1 MFIREKPTKTTP
13 VLQLVRNSRRKNGK
27 VKQEIIVSLGSI
39 PIPDEY
45 RLAIAH
51 EVDNRMQGYQRLLP
65 LDYEIG
71 RWVDFI
77 LTKIEE
83 EGKLPPVTCKEIKAD
98 GKTEIDGVMI
108 DEMDHARGTELG
120 PVLAVEAAWRSLGLD
135 SFLKNADFSDRQ
147 INSAKINI
155 FNRLIEPCSENEL
168 INWAETT
175 ALNEL
180 LGENISLSGEDRFY
194 RVSDKLLEI
203 RPELEKYLREK
214 EADLFS
220 LDRIY
225 LLYDLT
231 NSYFEGDAK
240 RNPKAKRSANSK
252 EKRTD
257 RPLLSVGLVLDREG
271 FVITHKVFEG
281 NTHDCRTLARSVK
294 DLRESGGAPNS
305 RPIVIMDGGIA
316 TRENLEYLRNHGFD
330 YVVNGNRTTR
340 KEFADDFYDRSA
352 FEKISGRDGKIKKHV
367 YVRKLR
373 KDKES
378 IVLCRSESRK
388 QKEDAIVS
396 KMEERFINEL
406 TKLEKRIDKKDGK
419 LHLEEGGD
427 VVNRTIGRHCA
438 RYSRA
443 AKYYTVAYDAE
454 SRQLTWERKDRLY
467 EEDEK
472 LHGCYHLRSTRTDF
486 SEDEI
491 WKIYMT
497 LTKVEDA
504 FRLLKSD
511 LGLRPFRHHM
521 ESRCEGHIWITI
533 LAYHLLRWIEHT
545 MKCHDYDAT
554 WRAVRRM
561 LQTHCYATLIVP
573 TSDGMVRRVRKPG
586 RPDERQRL
594 VYELL
599 GADTSG
605 LPVQRT
611 TYRDVK
617 KM

>member
-27 VKQEIIVSLGSI
+27 VKQEIIVSLGSV
-39 PIPDEY
+39 PIPDEH

-83 EGKLPPVTCKEIKAD
+83 EGKLPPVTCKEIKVD
-98 GKTEIDGVMI
+98 GKTEIDGVRI
-108 DEMDHARGTELG
+108 DEIDHEKETELG
-120 PVLAVEAAWRSLGLD
+120 PALAVEAAWRSLELD
-135 SFLKNADFSDRQ
+135 DFLKEADFSDRQ

-155 FNRLIEPCSENEL
+155 FNRLLEPCSENEL
-168 INWAETT
+168 IKWAETT

-203 RPELEKYLREK
+203 QPELEKYLREK

-240 RNPKAKRSANSK
+240 RNPKARRSANSK

-294 DLRESGGAPNS
+294 DLRASSGNS
-305 RPIVIMDGGIA
+305 ATRPIVIVDGGIA

-330 YVVNGNRTTR
+330 YVVNGKRTTR
-340 KEFADDFYDRSA
+340 KEFAEDFYDRDT
-352 FEKISGRDGKIKKHV
+352 FKRINGRDGEIKKHV
-367 YVRKLR
+367 YVRKLER
-373 KDKES
+373 DGEN

-396 KMEERFINEL
+396 KMEERFIQEL
-406 TKLEKRIDKKDGK
+406 TKLEKRINKKDGK
-419 LHLEEGGD
+419 LHLDEGGD
-427 VVNRTIGRHCA
+427 TVNRTIGRHSA
-438 RYSRA
+438 KYSRA

-454 SRQLTWERKDRLY
+454 SRRLTWERKDKLY

-472 LHGCYHLRSTRTDF
+472 LHGCYHLRSSRKDF

-533 LAYHLLRWIEHT
+533 LAYHLLRWIEYT
-545 MKCHDYDAT
+545 LEFNDYNAT
-554 WRAVRRM
+554 WRAARRM
-561 LQTHCYATLIVP
+561 LQTHCYSTLIVP
-573 TSDGMVRRVRKPG
+573 TSDGIVRHIRKPG

-599 GADTSG
+599 GVDTSG
-605 LPVQRT
+605 LPVRKT
-611 TYRDVK
+611 MHRDVK
-617 KM
+617 KK

>member
-1 MFIREKPTKTTP
+1 MFIREKQTKTTP
-13 VLQLVRNSRRKNGK
+13 ALQLVENRRQRNGK
-27 VKQEIIVSLGSI
+27 VKQEIIVSLGGV
-39 PIPDEY
+39 PIPDEH
-45 RLAIAH
+45 RRAIAH
-51 EVDNRMQGYQRLLP
+51 EVKNRMQGYLRLVP
-65 LDYEIG
+65 LEYEIG

-77 LTKIEE
+77 LAKIAE
-83 EGKLPPVTCKEIKAD
+83 EGKLPSVTCQEIEKD
-98 GKTEIDGVMI
+98 GKTEIDGVRI
-108 DEMDHARGTELG
+108 DEIDHERETELG
-120 PVLAVEAAWRSLGLD
+120 PILAIESAWRSLGLD
-135 SFLKNADFSDRQ
+135 DFLKDADFSDRQ

-180 LGENISLSGEDRFY
+180 LGENIALSGEDRFY

-203 RPELEKYLREK
+203 QPELEKYLREK
-214 EADLFS
+214 EEDLFN
-220 LDRIY
+220 LDRVY

-240 RNPKAKRSANSK
+240 QNPKAKRSANSK

-271 FVITHKVFEG
+271 FVMTHKVFEG
-281 NTHDCRTLARSVK
+281 NIHDCRTLARSVK
-294 DLRESGGAPNS
+294 DLRTLCGDSGR
-305 RPIVIMDGGIA
+305 RPMVIVDGGIA
-316 TRENLEYLRNHGFD
+316 TRDNLEFLRKCGFD
-330 YVVNGNRTTR
+330 YVVNGKRTTR
-340 KEFADDFYDRSA
+340 REFAEDFYEKNA

-367 YVRKLR
+367 YVRKLER
-373 KDKES
+373 NGEKV
-378 IVLCRSESRK
+378 VLCRSESRK

-406 TKLEKRIDKKDGK
+406 IKLEKRIGKKDGK

-427 VVNRTIGRHCA
+427 TVNRTIGRHA
-438 RYSRA
+438 AKYSRA
-443 AKYYTVAYDAE
+443 AKYYTVKYNAK
-454 SRQLTWERKDRLY
+454 SFQLTWERKDKLY
-467 EEDEK
+467 EKDEK
-472 LHGCYHLRSTRTDF
+472 LHGCYHLRSTRKDLT
-486 SEDEI
+486 EDEI

-511 LGLRPFRHHM
+511 LGLRPFRHHA
-521 ESRCEGHIWITI
+521 EDRCDGHIWITI
-533 LAYHLLRWIEHT
+533 LAYHLLRWIEYT
-545 MKCHDYDAT
+545 MKFNDYNAT

-561 LQTHCYATLIVP
+561 LQTHCYSTIIVP
-573 TSDGMVRRVRKPG
+573 ASNGTVRHIRKPG

-594 VYELL
+594 VYDVI
-599 GADTSG
+599 GVDTSG
-605 LPVQRT
+605 LPVRKT
-611 TYRDVK
+611 LYRDVK